1 MNCYKQRMQL
11 RMFKLGEAM
20 NFPKSQIYSCAHK
33 PGHKA
38 SLSCLESDEYHFCPA
53 DALCFM
59 VWFMAESL
67 QSQDWWV
74 TRPPSLQSLFRHINP
89 ESAEQR
95 RGEPGPD
102 RRERTGDAE
111 PRTRTE
117 LNNLKTK
124 SCDVWE
130 LLARALAWSG
140 RSVSSVLNAKDISI

>member
-1 MNCYKQRMQL
+1 ML
-11 RMFKLGEAM
+11 
-20 NFPKSQIYSCAHK
+20 YSLVYGQEFAK
-33 PGHKA
+33 PG
-38 SLSCLESDEYHFCPA
+38 L
-53 DALCFM
+53 
-59 VWFMAESL
+59 V
-67 QSQDWWV
+67 V

-95 RGEPGPD
+95 RARPSAD
-102 RRERTGDAE
+102 RGERTGDAE

>member
-38 SLSCLESDEYHFCPA
+38 SLSCLESDEYHFCSA

-67 QSQDWWV
+67 QSQDW
-74 TRPPSLQSLFRHINP
+74 
-89 ESAEQR
+89 
-95 RGEPGPD
+95 
-102 RRERTGDAE
+102 
-111 PRTRTE
+111 
-117 LNNLKTK
+117 
-124 SCDVWE
+124 
-130 LLARALAWSG
+130 
-140 RSVSSVLNAKDISI
+140 